1 MASLQAAL
9 PGSYYTD
16 DTHWR
21 READH
26 VLSREWFCAGRLSTW
41 GLESSDTSR
50 LAVVDIAGESILV
63 TRTREGALKAFFNV
77 CRHRGS
83 QVVPLDPDRPP
94 PDPCAAAALRCPY
107 HSWTYD
113 LAGRLMRA
121 PHTEDVTDFRRRTSA
136 SARSMSTPGPASSSF
151 ACNRSHPGESG
162 ERLVT
167 RTGGLDFFPPGAAI
181 PADDCM
187 RSMDTSGVPYDR
199 LTDREVAARWPAIT
213 LPDGTFSIFQKDTS
227 IVPAGRGTA
236 TMQALARRRGAR
248 LYDESPVTGIRGG
261 TVTTPDRTISAGRV
275 VITADAWTN
284 DLLAHLGARL
294 PLTVL
299 REQVTYFA
307 PERPAGFGPDRLPV
321 WIWMDD
327 PSFYGFPTYE
337 GPLVKAAQDNAGP
350 GLRHRR
356 RAGPPGRVRR
366 ARRRPR
372 LQVRAHLRP
381 GAGRPRHDRRYDQ
394 RDRPVRHGSS
404 GSRRPRLPADLV
416 DLEPGLEPR
425 RETGSV
431 LRLRTRR

>member
-1 MASLQAAL
+1 MSETADVVVIGAGGLGSATAWHLARRGVDVALLERFAFGHRNGASQ
-9 PGSYYTD
+9 
-16 DTHWR
+16 
-21 READH
+21 
-26 VLSREWFCAGRLSTW
+26 
-41 GLESSDTSR
+41 DTSR
-50 LAVVDIAGESILV
+50 IL
-63 TRTREGALKAFFNV
+63 RR
-77 CRHRGS
+77 S
-83 QVVPLDPDRPP
+83 
-94 PDPCAAAALRCPY
+94 Y
-107 HSWTYD
+107 H
-113 LAGRLMRA
+113 
-121 PHTEDVTDFRRRTSA
+121 
-136 SARSMSTPGPASSSF
+136 TPGYVNLARE
-151 ACNRSHPGESG
+151 AYDDWATLEGESG

-181 PADDCM
+181 PADDYM

-275 VITADAWTN
+275 VITTDAWTN
-284 DLLAHLGARL
+284 DLLAHLGTRL

-337 GPLVKAAQDNAGP
+337 GPLVKAAQDCGGAVTTAETRSFDTDQDGLKRLGSFVAGLLP
-350 GLRHRR
+350 GI
-356 RAGPPGRVRR
+356 GPPHHTVTCLYTLTPDRDFVIDAVPGHPDVYVGLGAAHAFKFAPTFGRV
-366 ARRRPR
+366 
-372 LQVRAHLRP
+372 L
-381 GAGRPRHDRRYDQ
+381 
-394 RDRPVRHGSS
+394 
-404 GSRRPRLPADLV
+404 ADLATTGATSSDIAPFAMDRLALV
-416 DLEPGLEPR
+416 DPDFRPTWLI
-425 RETGSV
+425 
-431 LRLRTRR
+431 